1 MQFKNNTKQRNTSIQ
16 GLRSFKDTLPKN
28 LKKIINKKGHI
39 YSETLSNWKYLVG
52 NELFKVCF
60 PKTFKNSNRFG
71 VSTLVVMVKRGHEV
85 DVEYSKKNILDKMN
99 NFFGYDVVEKLKFIS
114 FDDEQKTNSSNET
127 KSNNVA
133 ISKYRDKI
141 IILGSFSN
149 LNAEEIKRITVGN
162 KDAKITIIAFESLT
176 CSHCANFH
184 KNVYP
189 ELKKEYLDTGLAKIE
204 FRHFPLDIA
213 AFNASKVAQC
223 NNDGNSDI
231 LESLYAN
238 QQKWVKG
245 SSVEEANKNLQ
256 IFLKNEGFSID
267 FESCVN
273 NKNIEDFVLNDRI
286 EGAKNF
292 KISSTPTI
300 IINNKKFEKK
310 LNYKNLKKALEKMI

>member
-114 FDDEQKTNSSNET
+114 FDDKQKTSSLNEI

-141 IILGSFSN
+141 KDVKN
-149 LNAEEIKRITVGN
+149 EKIK
-162 KDAKITIIAFESLT
+162 KSLT
-176 CSHCANFH
+176 ELT
-184 KNVYP
+184 KVY
-189 ELKKEYLDTGLAKIE
+189 KEK
-204 FRHFPLDIA
+204 
-213 AFNASKVAQC
+213 
-223 NNDGNSDI
+223 
-231 LESLYAN
+231 
-238 QQKWVKG
+238 
-245 SSVEEANKNLQ
+245 
-256 IFLKNEGFSID
+256 
-267 FESCVN
+267 
-273 NKNIEDFVLNDRI
+273 
-286 EGAKNF
+286 
-292 KISSTPTI
+292 
-300 IINNKKFEKK
+300 
-310 LNYKNLKKALEKMI
+310 